1 MPARPEGVYAD
12 RRGQWY
18 FKVSLGKDAL
28 TGRREQIT
36 RRGYATAS
44 EAAKARRELIGKLD
58 AGLVKPGAVALT
70 VNELLDLYLDG
81 LDADQ
86 RLSPKTRHDYRV
98 YAQTYVRKPLGN
110 RKVRDVTP
118 ELILTWQRR
127 LLAEGGAKDGRPLAP
142 NTIRLARAPL
152 AGAFRLAVSSGIVAV
167 NPLMHAP
174 RPKARRSVP
183 RHWSPEQAR
192 EFLTLM
198 EGDRTYPVWAF
209 LMCAGLRIGELV
221 ALRWNNVDLT
231 EGVVSVVEFSTYLGH
246 DVIAS
251 SGKSRDSIRRV
262 DIDRALVGV
271 LRAQRA
277 QQAKERLAADSYEE
291 TGHVFT
297 RPAGGPYH
305 PQYLSRLLGRYSEEL
320 GLPRLTAH
328 GLRHTCATLMLANG
342 VAPKVAAERLGH
354 SDPSLFMNLYSHVTP
369 SMQREAADRIGA
381 ALFG

>member
-12 RRGQWY
+12 SRGQWY

-142 NTIRLARAPL
+142 NTIRLARAACRSLQARGFERDRGCQSAHARAKTEGQAFGPAPL
-152 AGAFRLAVSSGIVAV
+152 EPRAG
-167 NPLMHAP
+167 P
-174 RPKARRSVP
+174 RVP
-183 RHWSPEQAR
+183 RLDGRRPH
-192 EFLTLM
+192 
-198 EGDRTYPVWAF
+198 
-209 LMCAGLRIGELV
+209 
-221 ALRWNNVDLT
+221 
-231 EGVVSVVEFSTYLGH
+231 VSRL
-246 DVIAS
+246 
-251 SGKSRDSIRRV
+251 
-262 DIDRALVGV
+262 GV
-271 LRAQRA
+271 LDVRR
-277 QQAKERLAADSYEE
+277 
-291 TGHVFT
+291 T
-297 RPAGGPYH
+297 
-305 PQYLSRLLGRYSEEL
+305 
-320 GLPRLTAH
+320 
-328 GLRHTCATLMLANG
+328 
-342 VAPKVAAERLGH
+342 
-354 SDPSLFMNLYSHVTP
+354 SD
-369 SMQREAADRIGA
+369 R
-381 ALFG
+381 

>member
-12 RRGQWY
+12 SRGQWY
-18 FKVSLGKDAL
+18 FKVSLGKDGL

-152 AGAFRLAVSSGIVAV
+152 AGAFRLATSSGIVAV

-297 RPAGGPYH
+297 RPAGGPCH

>member
-12 RRGQWY
+12 SRGQWY

-58 AGLVKPGAVALT
+58 AGLVKPSAVALT

-86 RLSPKTRHDYRV
+86 RLSAKTRHDYRV

-110 RKVRDVTP
+110 GKVRDVTP

-152 AGAFRLAVSSGIVAV
+152 AGAFRLAASSGIVAV

-231 EGVVSVVEFSTYLGH
+231 EGIVRVVEFSTYLGH
-246 DVIAS
+246 EVIAS

-297 RPAGGPYH
+297 RPVGTSYH

-328 GLRHTCATLMLANG
+328 GLRHTCATLMLTNG

-354 SDPSLFMNLYSHVTP
+354 ADPSLFMNLYSHVTP

>member
-1 MPARPEGVYAD
+1 VYAD

-18 FKVSLGKDAL
+18 FKVSLGKDGL

-192 EFLTLM
+192 EFLALM

-246 DVIAS
+246 DVVAS
-251 SGKSRDSIRRV
+251 SGKSRDAIRRV

-277 QQAKERLAADSYEE
+277 QQAKERLAADFYEE

-369 SMQREAADRIGA
+369 SMQREAADKIGA